1 MTQASNLAKGGT
13 NFNAS
18 GQLSLTTGVTG
29 TLPVANGG
37 TGTTSSTGSGA
48 VVLATSPTLVT
59 PALGTPSAVVLTNA
73 TSVPVNQATGTLPV
87 ANGGT
92 GLTALGTAGQV
103 LTVNSGATALQYST
117 PTTTAPGGS
126 TTQVQYNNAGAFAG
140 SANLTFDGNNLSVAG
155 TTANLYVNSN
165 TAGNNANLFLRSAGA
180 DTFGIEAQS
189 STGGNNT
196 YLSNRVTSGGLYFR
210 TTNSS
215 GTLNTQAAVDPSGLL
230 QFNSG
235 YGSVATAY
243 GCRAWCNF
251 NGTNGAIRASGNI
264 SSVTRNGTGNYTVNF
279 STAMPDANYAVSISS
294 QRNYSGT
301 QNAGFA
307 YMYAGT
313 SVQQTASSFSFY
325 TSDQTTGGVDSLVG
339 MVAVFR

>member
-13 NFNAS
+13 NFNS
-18 GQLSLTTGVTG
+18 TGNLSLTTGV
-29 TLPVANGG
+29 
-37 TGTTSSTGSGA
+37 
-48 VVLATSPTLVT
+48 
-59 PALGTPSAVVLTNA
+59 
-73 TSVPVNQATGTLPV
+73 TGTLPV

-140 SANLTFDGNNLSVAG
+140 SANFVFDGTNVGIGTSSPVGPLVVRAATASV
-155 TTANLYVNSN
+155 YIDSN

-215 GTLNTQAAVDPSGLL
+215 GTLNTQAAVDPSGLF

-235 YGSVATAY
+235 YGSVTTAY
-243 GCRAWCNF
+243 GCRAWAKF
-251 NGTNGAIRASGNI
+251 NGNGSISASNSGGV
-264 SSVTRNGTGNYTVNF
+264 SSITRNGTGDYTVNLSF
-279 STAMPDANYAVSISS
+279 TMPDANYATTYGWSY
-294 QRNYSGT
+294 NLGGSGLTTT
-301 QNAGFA
+301 QIYTQSTTAVRFIVMNSGGGAID
-307 YMYAGT
+307 
-313 SVQQTASSFSFY
+313 VQY
-325 TSDQTTGGVDSLVG
+325 
-339 MVAVFR
+339 VAMSCFR